1 MQSIGVESH
10 FSTFQGVSFVTTTHP
25 VNYVRQESVMNASAA
40 ATQDTTKKG
49 FSDLIARLR
58 ANPRIPLIIAAAAAI
73 AVVFALVLWAK
84 TPDYRV
90 LYSNLSDE
98 DGGAIVTQLT
108 QMNIPYQFS
117 ETGGALMVPAE
128 KVHELRLRLAEQ
140 GLPKGGSVGFELMD
154 KEKFGISQFSEQVNY
169 QRALEGELART
180 IETLGPVKSARVHLA
195 MPKPTLFVREQKAP
209 SASVTLNLQPGR
221 ALDEGQIQAIVHIVS
236 SSVPGLP
243 PGNVT
248 VVDQAGRLLTHS
260 DSEGRDL
267 NDAQL
272 KFTSEVEARYQQRI
286 EAILNPIVG
295 QGNVH
300 AQVTAQLNFDRSE
313 QTDEKYQPNGGP
325 DNSAIRSRQTSTN
338 QQNGS
343 PYPGGVPG
351 ALSNQPAPAN
361 TAPVTNPPNNNAN
374 GQNANGQNNAANGS
388 TTSTAQQNS
397 GPSSSRHDDTVNYE
411 LDRTIRHTKV
421 NVGDVQ
427 RLSVAVVVNYRADDK
442 GKPVALNDQQIKQIE
457 DLTREAMGYS
467 QTRGDSIN
475 VVNSPFNMT
484 EPAGGDLPFWQQ
496 QSFFDQL
503 MTAGRW
509 LLVAL
514 VAFILYRK
522 LVRPQLLRKRAQEQA
537 AADAAA
543 ARAAAQEEEQAYNVQ
558 LSKDEVDQERKSTNR
573 MSAEVMSQRIRDM
586 SENDPRVVALVIREW
601 MSNEL

>member
-1 MQSIGVESH
+1 
-10 FSTFQGVSFVTTTHP
+10 
-25 VNYVRQESVMNASAA
+25 MNASAD
-40 ATQDTTKKG
+40 ATQDTAKKG
-49 FSDLIARLR
+49 FSDLFARLR
-58 ANPRIPLIIAAAAAI
+58 ANPRIPLIIAAAAVI

-84 TPDYRV
+84 APDYRV
-90 LYSNLSDE
+90 LYNNLSDE

-108 QMNIPYQFS
+108 QMNIPYQFA
-117 ETGGALMVPAE
+117 ENGGALMVPAE
-128 KVHELRLRLAEQ
+128 KVHELRLRLAQQ
-140 GLPKGGSVGFELMD
+140 GLPKGGNVGFELMD

-180 IETLGPVKSARVHLA
+180 IETLGPVKTVRVHLA

-209 SASVTLNLQPGR
+209 SASVTLTLQPGR
-221 ALDEGQIQAIVHIVS
+221 ALDEGQIQAIQHMVS
-236 SSVPGLP
+236 SSVAGLP

-248 VVDQAGRLLTHS
+248 VVDQTGRLLTRN

-272 KFTSEVEARYQQRI
+272 KYASEVEARFQQRI

-300 AQVTAQLNFDRSE
+300 AQVTAQINFDRSE
-313 QTDEKYQPNGGP
+313 QTDEKYSPNANP
-325 DNSAIRSRQTSTN
+325 NNTAIRSRQTSN
-338 QQNGS
+338 QEQNGS

-361 TAPVTNPPNNNAN
+361 TAPVNNPQQPNAANGAN
-374 GQNANGQNNAANGS
+374 GQNANAQNNAANNTGT
-388 TTSTAQQNS
+388 TTSTQQSS
-397 GPSSSRHDDTVNYE
+397 GPSSSSRNDTVNYE

-427 RLSVAVVVNYRADDK
+427 RLSVAVVVNYLDDGK
-442 GKPVALNDQQIKQIE
+442 GKAVALNEQQIKQIE

-475 VVNSPFNMT
+475 VVNSQFNAT
-484 EPAGGDLPFWQQ
+484 EPASNELPFWQQ
-496 QSFFDQL
+496 QAFFDQ
-503 MTAGRW
+503 MMNAGRW

-522 LVRPQLLRKRAQEQA
+522 LVRPHLLRKKEEEKA
-537 AADAAA
+537 AAEAAA
-543 ARAAAQEEEQAYNVQ
+543 ARAAAQEEQEEAFSVQ
-558 LSKDEVDQERKSTNR
+558 LSRDELDQERKSNNR

>member
-1 MQSIGVESH
+1 
-10 FSTFQGVSFVTTTHP
+10 
-25 VNYVRQESVMNASAA
+25 MNASAA
-40 ATQDTTKKG
+40 ATQDTAKKG
-49 FSDLIARLR
+49 FNDLLARLR
-58 ANPRIPLIIAAAAAI
+58 ANPRIPLIVTAAAAI
-73 AVVFALVLWAK
+73 AVVLALVLWAK
-84 TPDYRV
+84 APDYRV
-90 LYSNLSDE
+90 LYNNLSDE

-108 QMNIPYQFS
+108 QMNIPYQFA
-117 ETGGALMVPAE
+117 ENGGALMVPAD
-128 KVHELRLRLAEQ
+128 KVHELRLRLAQQ

-154 KEKFGISQFSEQVNY
+154 KEKFGISQFSEQINY

-195 MPKPTLFVREQKAP
+195 MPKPTLFVREQKSP

-221 ALDEGQIQAIVHIVS
+221 ALDEGQIQAIQHMVS
-236 SSVPGLP
+236 SSVAGLP

-248 VVDQAGRLLTHS
+248 VVDQAGRLLTRS

-272 KFTSEVEARYQQRI
+272 KYASEVEARYQQRI
-286 EAILNPIVG
+286 EAILNPILG

-300 AQVTAQLNFDRSE
+300 AQVTAQINFDRSE
-313 QTDEKYQPNGGP
+313 QTDEKYQPNANP
-325 DNSAIRSRQTSTN
+325 NNTAIRSRQTSTN
-338 QQNGS
+338 DQNGS

-361 TAPVTNPPNNNAN
+361 TAPVTNPQQQNNNNAN
-374 GQNANGQNNAANGS
+374 GQQNNNNAQNAGTS
-388 TTSTAQQNS
+388 TSTAQSS
-397 GPSSSRHDDTVNYE
+397 GPSSSSRNDTVNYE
-411 LDRTIRHTKV
+411 LDRTIRHTKL

-427 RLSVAVVVNYRADDK
+427 RLSVAVVVNYRDDGK
-442 GKPVALNDQQIKQIE
+442 GKAVALNDQQIKQIE

-467 QTRGDSIN
+467 QTRGDSVN
-475 VVNSPFNMT
+475 VVNSQFNTT
-484 EPAGGDLPFWQQ
+484 EPTGGDLPFWQQ

-522 LVRPQLLRKRAQEQA
+522 MVRPQLLRKREAEKA
-537 AADAAA
+537 AAEAAA
-543 ARAAAQEEEQAYNVQ
+543 ARAAAREEEAAYSVQ
-558 LSKDEVDQERKSTNR
+558 INKDELDQERKSNNR